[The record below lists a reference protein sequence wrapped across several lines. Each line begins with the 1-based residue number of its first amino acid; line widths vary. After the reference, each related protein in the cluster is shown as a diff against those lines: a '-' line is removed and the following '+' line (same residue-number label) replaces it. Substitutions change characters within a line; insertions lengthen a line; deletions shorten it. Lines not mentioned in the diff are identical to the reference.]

1 MRRLI
6 LAPLAA
12 LLLVPALAAAA
23 TPDKATVS
31 SASPKVTWSGTLEHP
46 YLLHMA
52 YNYEGTAGGAGS
64 LPCEAPQCDT
74 FTLDVA
80 EAAPLTVVLAS
91 EQTPDISAR
100 VQAPD
105 GTWTYYD
112 GWSDGA
118 KPTTIKFKKAD
129 KGTYVFNVVARIF
142 GTGNPTAVDDT
153 ADYTGTATLAVA
165 APPAVAPVTVAPAPA
180 PAAAPAPASKP
191 AAKKKSCRAKAKK
204 IKNAKKRKAALRRCA
219 KKKRR

>member
-12 LLLVPALAAAA
+12 LLLVPALAPAA
-23 TPDKATVS
+23 TPDKGTVS
-31 SASPKVTWSGTLEHP
+31 TASPKVTWTGTLEHP
-46 YLLHMA
+46 YFLHMA
-52 YNYEGTAGGAGS
+52 YNYEGTAGGSGS

-80 EAAPLTVVLAS
+80 EAAPLSVVLQS
-91 EQTPDISAR
+91 EQTNDISAR
-100 VQAPD
+100 VQTPD

-165 APPAVAPVTVAPAPA
+165 PPAVAPVTVAAPA
-180 PAAAPAPASKP
+180 PPAASAPAPASKP

-219 KKKRR
+219 KKRR